1 MPMYLEH
8 LSIDFTRMFVGR
20 ESTLLPPVIVC
31 QSIIQNFRF
40 VWYVSRPTSSQCP
53 HKTLQVCIIPRNG
66 IKYYR
71 NYHRG
76 VLVFIYS
83 TIYFVFVVIVDRMCC
98 NYLFIQRFLSSQQA
112 RARFCVGLSRAWNIA
127 LHCCGYVFI
136 SYPIYDPVQVQLRH
150 NGHVRSTTV
159 FGIGTHDCDSH
170 KHVSWIAC
178 SNAIHDIPYRILGGY
193 CDAECRYC
201 GAALHLVRDRNTRFY
216 VFSIHSHKVKRHY
229 CCGCNYV
236 IGSFR

>member
-1 MPMYLEH
+1 M
-8 LSIDFTRMFVGR
+8 
-20 ESTLLPPVIVC
+20 
-31 QSIIQNFRF
+31 
-40 VWYVSRPTSSQCP
+40 
-53 HKTLQVCIIPRNG
+53 
-66 IKYYR
+66 
-71 NYHRG
+71 
-76 VLVFIYS
+76 
-83 TIYFVFVVIVDRMCC
+83 
-98 NYLFIQRFLSSQQA
+98 
-112 RARFCVGLSRAWNIA
+112 
-127 LHCCGYVFI
+127 
-136 SYPIYDPVQVQLRH
+136 
-150 NGHVRSTTV
+150 

-236 IGSFR
+236 IGSFRWNFSVSPQMDRARCIPLYDNWMNGMFRGFIYNTAEYGRFLRSANAYIFSWFFFLRCRCVFILHLVFVLLSRCSIELLMFDGNIPKTTSHATATASIKVIRHMCWYRVSTSFRSEIFGERSALTTTHEIAFVMSIKYKANG